1 MCGSPQT
8 GQVFAPRGIKS
19 AAAIVAGE
27 VLKDEYPMKKVIF
40 TIALGAIAVST
51 QVSAQ
56 PAEAPPPQPGV
67 SVAPAPVQGRGW
79 MHDQTR
85 AEALQRADR
94 IFQMLDVN
102 HDGVVTRAE
111 AEQAASQFAG
121 RRGGGEG
128 GSGHMERLIDRE
140 FGTAQSLTLQQFEAQ
155 ALASFDALDL
165 NHDGVVT
172 AAERQQ
178 AHAAMHDQGAPRQ

>member
-1 MCGSPQT
+1 
-8 GQVFAPRGIKS
+8 
-19 AAAIVAGE
+19 
-27 VLKDEYPMKKVIF
+27 MKKVIF
-40 TIALGAIAVST
+40 TIALGALAAST

-56 PAEAPPPQPGV
+56 PAEAPPPPG
-67 SVAPAPVQGRGW
+67 VAPAPAQAQDHGW
-79 MHDQTR
+79 MRDQTR
-85 AEALQRADR
+85 AEAQERADR

-111 AEQAASQFAG
+111 AEQAAAQFAG
-121 RRGGGEG
+121 RHGGSGSGEG
-128 GSGHMERLIDRE
+128 GNGRMERLIDRE
-140 FGTAQSLTLQQFEAQ
+140 FGTAQTLTLQQFEAQ

-178 AHAAMHDQGAPRQ
+178 ARAAMHDQGPPRQ

>member
-1 MCGSPQT
+1 
-8 GQVFAPRGIKS
+8 
-19 AAAIVAGE
+19 
-27 VLKDEYPMKKVIF
+27 MKKVIF
-40 TIALGAIAVST
+40 TFALGALAAST

-56 PAEAPPPQPGV
+56 PAEAPPPPPG
-67 SVAPAPVQGRGW
+67 VAPAPAPAQGHGW
-79 MHDQTR
+79 MRDQTR
-85 AEALQRADR
+85 AEAKERADR

-111 AEQAASQFAG
+111 AEQAAAQFAG
-121 RRGGGEG
+121 RRGGEGGEG
-128 GSGHMERLIDRE
+128 GNGRMERLIDRE

-178 AHAAMHDQGAPRQ
+178 ARAAMHDQGPPRQ

>member
-1 MCGSPQT
+1 
-8 GQVFAPRGIKS
+8 
-19 AAAIVAGE
+19 
-27 VLKDEYPMKKVIF
+27 MKLLL
-40 TIALGAIAVST
+40 TIALGVMAAST
-51 QVSAQ
+51 PALAQ
-56 PAEAPPPQPGV
+56 PAEAPPPG
-67 SVAPAPVQGRGW
+67 VAPAQPGPGTAIGRGGW
-79 MHDQTR
+79 MRDQTR
-85 AEALQRADR
+85 AEAQQRADR
-94 IFQMLDVN
+94 IFQMLDAN

-111 AEQAASQFAG
+111 AEEAASQFAA

-128 GSGHMERLIDRE
+128 GNGRMERLIDRE

-178 AHAAMHDQGAPRQ
+178 ARAAMREQGTNRQ

>member
-1 MCGSPQT
+1 
-8 GQVFAPRGIKS
+8 
-19 AAAIVAGE
+19 
-27 VLKDEYPMKKVIF
+27 MKKVIF
-40 TIALGAIAVST
+40 AIALGALAAST
-51 QVSAQ
+51 QVWAQ
-56 PAEAPPPQPGV
+56 PAEAPPPPPGV
-67 SVAPAPVQGRGW
+67 APAPAPVQGHGW
-79 MHDQTR
+79 MRDQTR
-85 AEALQRADR
+85 AEAQERADR

-111 AEQAASQFAG
+111 AEQAASQFAV

-128 GSGHMERLIDRE
+128 GNGRMERLIDRE

-178 AHAAMHDQGAPRQ
+178 GHAAMHDQRQQR

>member
-1 MCGSPQT
+1 
-8 GQVFAPRGIKS
+8 
-19 AAAIVAGE
+19 
-27 VLKDEYPMKKVIF
+27 MKKVIF
-40 TIALGAIAVST
+40 AIALGALAAST

-56 PAEAPPPQPGV
+56 PAEAPPPPPG
-67 SVAPAPVQGRGW
+67 VAPAPAPAQGRGW
-79 MHDQTR
+79 MRDETR
-85 AEALQRADR
+85 AEAQARADR

-102 HDGVVTRAE
+102 HRGVVTRAE
-111 AEQAASQFAG
+111 AEQAAAQFASH
-121 RRGGGEG
+121 RGAGEG
-128 GSGHMERLIDRE
+128 GNGRMERLIDRE

-178 AHAAMHDQGAPRQ
+178 ARAAMHDQGPPRQ